1 MKKNLLS
8 TAIATAMLSA
18 GMVGTASAHDILNGV
33 VAAGQSD
40 WFRTQCFAWGDG
52 FHDAAAPTGEVT
64 GDAAGYRFA
73 INLQSKNYAGTTT
86 YTSSLAK
93 ATVWYVTTGNVNN
106 FTTTQNNV
114 LPDSPAAQTVVA
126 TDTGRGNP
134 WNIYGAQP
142 DFNTDGSSQG
152 DFGPSAWVA
161 LPTANGGSVDYL
173 IVVSGS
179 ATKATGYDFVGHC
192 QNAATGVTSLI
203 HTGQGTWFSTHTTDG
218 VSTLAP
224 TSDYD
229 QLQDN

>member
-8 TAIATAMLSA
+8 TAIATAMLST
-18 GMVGTASAHDILNGV
+18 GMTDNAAAHDILNGV
-33 VAAGQSD
+33 VAAASSD
-40 WFRTQCFAWGDG
+40 VFRTQCFAWGDG
-52 FHDAAAPTGEVT
+52 FHDASAPTGEMT
-64 GDAAGYRFA
+64 GNAAGYRFA
-73 INLQSKNYAGTTT
+73 INLQNKSYAGKT
-86 YTSSLAK
+86 YSSNIAR

-114 LPDSPAAQTVVA
+114 LPASPAGQTVVA
-126 TDTGRGNP
+126 TDNTRGNP

-152 DFGPSAWVA
+152 SFGASQFVN
-161 LPTANGGSVDYL
+161 LPTANGGTVDYL
-173 IVVSGS
+173 IVISGS
-179 ATKATGYDFVGHC
+179 PTTVTGYDFVGHC